1 MLSVLAG
8 GGLDRIEVSG
18 DASLFGELFAVLAEP
33 DTSFPIV
40 TP

>member
-8 GGLDRIEVSG
+8 EGLTGIEQSG
-18 DASLFGELFAVLAEP
+18 DASLLGQLIAVLTEP
-33 DTSFPIV
+33 DRSFPIV